1 MSFSSGIRLND
12 ESNSGQMV
20 APADESRHPEKA
32 RRPKS
37 EARKKSEFRSS
48 KGAPPISNL
57 EFEISNLYRKAGD
70 SLMQRRQ
77 LSKRWQNYQTNP
89 SLGTQL
95 QSSRFKGSKFPKI
108 RNEPN
113 SALGQL
119 FFQTNPFEKLREP
132 VAPEIFQPS
141 TVMTIVPNEPI
152 GSRARQSFRKLRNG
166 STARQPDGFFT
177 KRTQARNFE
186 GRIPKSETRGAPEML
201 RPSMFTTIV
210 PNEPTCQESQIS
222 GFQISDCLER
232 FKVGR
237 NCETNPMR
245 RVPKFPSAK
254 SAISAVKDRLQLPN
268 EANCGRALLMSR
280 QRLKSL

>member
-95 QSSRFKGSKFPKI
+95 QSSRFKGTKFPKI

-132 VAPEIFQPS
+132 VTPEIFQPS

-152 GSRARQSFRKLRNG
+152 GPRARQSFRKLRNG
-166 STARQPDGFFT
+166 PTARQSDGFFT

-186 GRIPKSETRGAPEML
+186 GRIPKSERNPKSETRGAPETL
-201 RPSMFTTIV
+201 RPSRFTTIV
-210 PNEPTCQESQIS
+210 PNEPTLPGIAD
-222 GFQISDCLER
+222 FRISDLR
-232 FKVGR
+232 LFGKVQSWPELR
-237 NCETNPMR
+237 NE
-245 RVPKFPSAK
+245 
-254 SAISAVKDRLQLPN
+254 PN
-268 EANCGRALLMSR
+268 E
-280 QRLKSL
+280 